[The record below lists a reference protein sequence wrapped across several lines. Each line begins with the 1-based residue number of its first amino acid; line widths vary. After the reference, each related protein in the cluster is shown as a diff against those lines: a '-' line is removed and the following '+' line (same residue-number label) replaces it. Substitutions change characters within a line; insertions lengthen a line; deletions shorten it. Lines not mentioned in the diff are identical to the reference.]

1 MKSDV
6 KANKYQQEIK
16 DLVTVY
22 LTVFSKK
29 YLQNLKPNVKHFGQY
44 SIHFDIVR
52 QEQGGCFFLP
62 NGQNPLR
69 VTSSLSA
76 VP

>member
-29 YLQNLKPNVKHFGQY
+29 YLQNLKPNVKHFG
-44 SIHFDIVR
+44 
-52 QEQGGCFFLP
+52 
-62 NGQNPLR
+62 
-69 VTSSLSA
+69 
-76 VP
+76 